1 MKGDLSGTP
10 ERTVGVGWAVA
21 GRVGR
26 WVSSSSSAWHHVYRL
41 VGAGRWKFRGCK
53 VAKQPGFRCPIQC
66 SNSFDSINIQTL
78 GVF

>member
-1 MKGDLSGTP
+1 MKGDLSGTQ

-26 WVSSSSSAWHHVYRL
+26 WVSSSSSAWHHVYCL

-53 VAKQPGFRCPIQC
+53 VAKHSQGFVAPY
-66 SNSFDSINIQTL
+66 
-78 GVF
+78 GVLIVLTA

>member
-1 MKGDLSGTP
+1 MKGDLSGTQ

-41 VGAGRWKFRGCK
+41 VGAGRWNFRGRK
-53 VAKQPGFRCPIQC
+53 VAKHSQGFVAPYSVLIVL
-66 SNSFDSINIQTL
+66 TA
-78 GVF
+78 